1 MSDDVEAN
9 GQLTCKNCNSFTT
22 GNVNNINI
30 FLFTVLQMK
39 FQPGKMPIAF
49 AAAVVAGRP
58 LWKVPSS
65 ISEMKVSST
74 VGSPSS
80 AFGGD
85 KPQARVPNIRDTKV
99 PEVDEGEDPE
109 NKTYKCNICG
119 KSYRGNSGLKV
130 HMMFHTGRFPFWC
143 TECQK
148 GFTCKGNYE
157 YHIAKHEGRSFPCD
171 LCVKRFQSKQNLL
184 RHKVKDHGKI

>member
-1 MSDDVEAN
+1 
-9 GQLTCKNCNSFTT
+9 
-22 GNVNNINI
+22 
-30 FLFTVLQMK
+30 
-39 FQPGKMPIAF
+39 MPNPF
-49 AAAVVAGRP
+49 AAAIAAGRP
-58 LWKVPSS
+58 QWKLPGN

-74 VGSPSS
+74 VSSPS
-80 AFGGD
+80 ALAGD
-85 KPQARVPNIRDTKV
+85 KSRATVVPNTRDTKV
-99 PEVDEGEDPE
+99 PEPDEGDDSD

-143 TECQK
+143 AECQK

-171 LCVKRFQSKQNLL
+171 LCVKRFQSKQNLM